1 MPVLSPNT
9 NTLSY
14 VHVFHKLNV
23 FCSWGRWNFKE
34 TAPSHVACI
43 EKTNLRTKETFS
55 LVLIKRDIIEKRS
68 DNFTEEWVLVLKCIC
83 QSNVKSFK
91 SVADDIRQPK
101 LSHVKLWTQKRVNSL
116 LPGKDK
122 TRANKLKPIKSHLRS
137 NKQNQGWKIKLHY
150 VVADGL
156 IEGHCICLLQQIC
169 C

>member
-1 MPVLSPNT
+1 MS
-9 NTLSY
+9 
-14 VHVFHKLNV
+14 
-23 FCSWGRWNFKE
+23 
-34 TAPSHVACI
+34 
-43 EKTNLRTKETFS
+43 
-55 LVLIKRDIIEKRS
+55 
-68 DNFTEEWVLVLKCIC
+68 KCIC

-101 LSHVKLWTQKRVNSL
+101 LSHVKLWTQKRVKSL

-169 C
+169 CLKESSFRYTYIVSNEDAFVSAICGYLCKVNIVCFPKKKPWKKINSHISVPFSAHEPWERRWLRRITKERSSM